1 MNPGGVFFLY
11 FLLIWFSAG
20 LEPGVPC
27 FYRLWKPR
35 AMTGRALQVVGRQPR
50 AFTSFLDCLHVPAKP
65 CRNIILRYQNCFIS
79 HLPLDP
85 AIRANRES
93 EIQRSYTEKGGGT
106 GYHE

>member
-1 MNPGGVFFLY
+1 MNPGGAFFSL

-27 FYRLWKPR
+27 LYRLWKPR
-35 AMTGRALQVVGRQPR
+35 AMAGRALQVVGRQPR
-50 AFTSFLDCLHVPAKP
+50 TFASFLDCLHVPAKP
-65 CRNIILRYQNCFIS
+65 RRNIILRNQNCFIS

-106 GYHE
+106 GGHE